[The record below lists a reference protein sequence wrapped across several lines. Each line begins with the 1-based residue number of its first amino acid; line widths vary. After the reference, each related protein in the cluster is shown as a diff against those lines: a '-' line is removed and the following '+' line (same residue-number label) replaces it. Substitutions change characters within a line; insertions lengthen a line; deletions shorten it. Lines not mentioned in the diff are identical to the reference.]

1 MFLIGVL
8 LILLGVVC
16 FISSSFGFGDIGL
29 LCIFMGIGFA
39 LSGIGFV
46 VASKKLKGSSDK

>member
-8 LILLGVVC
+8 LILLSIVC

-39 LSGIGFV
+39 PSGIGFII
-46 VASKKLKGSSDK
+46 ASKKIQRKC

>member
-46 VASKKLKGSSDK
+46 VASKKIKGSADK